1 MRRADTHLQEMARDV
16 PLAALGRS
24 AVPRYA
30 GGIEPALEMRLQNF
44 PELTALRVF
53 DAGGDMLY
61 ASDSRTAARVNIADR
76 AHFRQTRDAPPDSL
90 VFSEVLTARTTG
102 HQSLFVERALRDRQ
116 GAFRGVVTATIELEY
131 FQKLFQSLDMGP
143 HGVISIYRRD
153 DFTQVVRRP
162 PGGVGTNTP
171 LPPGNPTYGVA
182 ASGNKISTL
191 EFPASTDGVV
201 RIYSYDLL
209 DRYPFF
215 VTVGLAH
222 EDVLAAWRTR
232 SLAVGAAVLLLLL
245 LLTGTMIRL
254 WRSEDR
260 LVEASAAAE
269 AASRFKSAFLAN
281 MSHELR
287 TPLNAIIGFSQIIGS
302 QMHGP
307 AAGERYAGYARDI
320 LQAGNHLLELINSV
334 LDLSKIE
341 AGKFELRDERVEIAD
356 LVGAGVA
363 LVRLQAEAKGVP
375 IGAAVPP
382 DLPPV
387 RADETALR
395 QILVNLLSNAVKFT
409 KAGGRVDVSA
419 GRDAD
424 GALVLAVA
432 DTGIGMTAEEIAKAT
447 LPFVQI
453 DDPLNKRHGGTGLGL
468 PISKRL
474 AELLGGSLEIAST
487 KNAGTTVRVRLPP
500 ARVLPAAAP
509 ATAVPLQAQSSS
521 RPSEARAGIHLSAVA
536 GGRK

>member
-1 MRRADTHLQEMARDV
+1 MPVILRRWPPAVAGRRPRGPPPPPVPPRRTLKRVAVLAVTGLGLVALIAYLTWSGYRGALRGAETTTRNYALIIEARLDATLRRADTHLQEMARDV

-201 RIYSYDLL
+201 RTYSYDLL

-254 WRSEDR
+254 WRPGDR
-260 LVEASAAAE
+260 LGEASAAAG
-269 AASRFKSAFLAN
+269 APSPFKSAFLPT
-281 MSHELR
+281 M
-287 TPLNAIIGFSQIIGS
+287 
-302 QMHGP
+302 
-307 AAGERYAGYARDI
+307 
-320 LQAGNHLLELINSV
+320 
-334 LDLSKIE
+334 
-341 AGKFELRDERVEIAD
+341 
-356 LVGAGVA
+356 
-363 LVRLQAEAKGVP
+363 
-375 IGAAVPP
+375 
-382 DLPPV
+382 LPQ
-387 RADETALR
+387 L
-395 QILVNLLSNAVKFT
+395 
-409 KAGGRVDVSA
+409 
-419 GRDAD
+419 
-424 GALVLAVA
+424 
-432 DTGIGMTAEEIAKAT
+432 
-447 LPFVQI
+447 
-453 DDPLNKRHGGTGLGL
+453 
-468 PISKRL
+468 
-474 AELLGGSLEIAST
+474 
-487 KNAGTTVRVRLPP
+487 
-500 ARVLPAAAP
+500 
-509 ATAVPLQAQSSS
+509 
-521 RPSEARAGIHLSAVA
+521 
-536 GGRK
+536 